1 MLPSPAQ
8 ITTCCIIL
16 EPRNQQEGEHVI
28 NFEKII
34 LEYSEQYTDFAAS
47 TIAFMESQEKKIDA
61 DEISRRIPQEKR
73 PFFNER
79 LGHYRDIYRPQQ

>member
-1 MLPSPAQ
+1 MMLPPAQ
-8 ITTCCIIL
+8 IVTCCMIL
-16 EPRNQQEGEHVI
+16 KQLNQKEGEHVI

-47 TIAFMESQEKKIDA
+47 TIAFMENQEKKIDA

-73 PFFNER
+73 LFLTNA
-79 LGHYRDIYRPQQ
+79 

>member
-1 MLPSPAQ
+1 M
-8 ITTCCIIL
+8 
-16 EPRNQQEGEHVI
+16 I

-61 DEISRRIPQEKR
+61 DEISRSVSQEKR